1 MGSHT
6 RVAPWGKTIS
16 TRVATSKLR
25 HLSVGRGSNA
35 LCANESLGNA
45 AAAGRIALALRNA
58 RLSMSVLLSIE
69 ALSHNAGL
77 GVPARSAWSTRCRS
91 LQEGLRGWV
100 EGAAEEREAS
110 AEGRPPPSISPSG
123 RHVPRE
129 PAGCAK
135 PIITASERELREI
148 KRCWMI
154 IGTRSGG
161 NGRIPKRTSYS
172 ENVPDH
178 KSRWTGPARTSARG
192 KKLFDRIFNGLRI
205 PLQIA
210 RHGITD
216 ALLAIEHQSRGQHLH
231 LPRGRGGSVAIEQHR
246 EAHRDFLQ
254 ELVDPRRALVEVHR
268 EDREGL
274 AGELVLQPLHGGHL
288 LAAGIAP
295 SRPKIEHHDL
305 APIVG
310 ELVLLALE
318 IAQRE
323 GRRRAAPPELQL
335 APGSPCPAARSN
347 QHQGGQRVRRPRC
360 PHAASFFL
368 PA

>member
-135 PIITASERELREI
+135 PIITASERELREV

-154 IGTRSGG
+154 IGSRSGG
-161 NGRIPKRTSYS
+161 SGRIPKRTIYS
-172 ENVPDH
+172 ESVPDH
-178 KSRWTGPARTSARG
+178 KSRRTSPARASARR

-210 RHGITD
+210 DHGVAD
-216 ALLAIEHQSRGQHLH
+216 ALLGIEHQSRRQHLH
-231 LPRGRGGSVAIEQHR
+231 LPRRRGGGVAIQEHR
-246 EAHRDFLQ
+246 KAHRDFLQ
-254 ELVDPRRALVEVHR
+254 ELAHPRRALAEVDR

-274 AGELVLQPLHGGHL
+274 ARELVLQPLHRGHL
-288 LAAGIAP
+288 FAAGNAP
-295 SRPKIEHHDL
+295 GGPEIEHHHL
-305 APIVG
+305 AAIVG
-310 ELVLLALE
+310 ELVFPSLQV
-318 IAQRE
+318 AQSE
-323 GRRRAAPPELQL
+323 GRRGAAAPGLQL
-335 APGSPCPAARSN
+335 AARGPCRDACR
-347 QHQGGQRVRRPRC
+347 QERR
-360 PHAASFFL
+360 FE
-368 PA
+368 

>member
-35 LCANESLGNA
+35 LCANESLGTA
-45 AAAGRIALALRNA
+45 AAAGKIALALRNA

-77 GVPARSAWSTRCRS
+77 GVPAGSAWNTRCRS
-91 LQEGLRGWV
+91 LQEGLRGWG
-100 EGAAEEREAS
+100 EGTAEEREAS

-123 RHVPRE
+123 RHVPRA
-129 PAGCAK
+129 PPGCAK
-135 PIITASERELREI
+135 PILTASQLELR
-148 KRCWMI
+148 
-154 IGTRSGG
+154 
-161 NGRIPKRTSYS
+161 
-172 ENVPDH
+172 
-178 KSRWTGPARTSARG
+178 
-192 KKLFDRIFNGLRI
+192 
-205 PLQIA
+205 
-210 RHGITD
+210 
-216 ALLAIEHQSRGQHLH
+216 GQY
-231 LPRGRGGSVAIEQHR
+231 LPFPRRRRGGVAIQEHR

-254 ELVDPRRALVEVHR
+254 ELVDPRRALAEVHR

-274 AGELVLQPLHGGHL
+274 AGKLVLQPLHRGHL

-295 SRPKIEHHDL
+295 GGPEIDHHDL
-305 APIVG
+305 AAVVG

-323 GRRRAAPPELQL
+323 GRRRAAAPGFQL
-335 APGSPCPAARSN
+335 APGRPCRARA
-347 QHQGGQRVRRPRC
+347 QDKPCERRQGEKDSRRVPRTQV
-360 PHAASFFL
+360 ASFL
-368 PA
+368 LLARTAKSSA

>member
-45 AAAGRIALALRNA
+45 AAAGKIALALRNA

-77 GVPARSAWSTRCRS
+77 GVPAGSAWNTRCRS
-91 LQEGLRGWV
+91 LQEGLRGWG
-100 EGAAEEREAS
+100 EGTAEEREAS

-161 NGRIPKRTSYS
+161 NGRIPKRTIYS

-178 KSRWTGPARTSARG
+178 KSP
-192 KKLFDRIFNGLRI
+192 GL
-205 PLQIA
+205 L
-210 RHGITD
+210 
-216 ALLAIEHQSRGQHLH
+216 
-231 LPRGRGGSVAIEQHR
+231 
-246 EAHRDFLQ
+246 
-254 ELVDPRRALVEVHR
+254 RR
-268 EDREGL
+268 
-274 AGELVLQPLHGGHL
+274 VLQPGGRSFL
-288 LAAGIAP
+288 
-295 SRPKIEHHDL
+295 
-305 APIVG
+305 IV
-310 ELVLLALE
+310 
-318 IAQRE
+318 
-323 GRRRAAPPELQL
+323 
-335 APGSPCPAARSN
+335 SSTD
-347 QHQGGQRVRRPRC
+347 
-360 PHAASFFL
+360 
-368 PA
+368 

>member
-35 LCANESLGNA
+35 PCANESLGNA
-45 AAAGRIALALRNA
+45 AAAGRIALVLRNA

-69 ALSHNAGL
+69 ALSHNADL
-77 GVPARSAWSTRCRS
+77 GVPARSAWNTRCRS
-91 LQEGLRGWV
+91 LQEGLRGWG

-110 AEGRPPPSISPSG
+110 AEGRPPSISPSE

-154 IGTRSGG
+154 IGMRSGG
-161 NGRIPKRTSYS
+161 NGRIPKWTIYS

-178 KSRWTGPARTSARG
+178 KSRRTSPARTLGRG

-210 RHGITD
+210 HHGIAD
-216 ALLAIEHQSRGQHLH
+216 SLLGIEHQSSGQHLH
-231 LPRGRGGSVAIEQHR
+231 FPCSRDGGVAIQEHR

-254 ELVDPRRALVEVHR
+254 ELVDPRRALAE
-268 EDREGL
+268 
-274 AGELVLQPLHGGHL
+274 
-288 LAAGIAP
+288 
-295 SRPKIEHHDL
+295 
-305 APIVG
+305 
-310 ELVLLALE
+310 
-318 IAQRE
+318 
-323 GRRRAAPPELQL
+323 
-335 APGSPCPAARSN
+335 
-347 QHQGGQRVRRPRC
+347 
-360 PHAASFFL
+360 
-368 PA
+368 